1 MLYKGYIKTKGKKA
15 IEAFKDR
22 TKYRTYDEVKNLEGF
37 GGVLADD
44 TILIDI
50 DDAEQSEILMNI
62 VEEYQLDCRV
72 YCTSRGRH
80 FLFKNHSITRN
91 RTHVPLAVGLTAD
104 IKLGTRSS
112 YEVIKIDGEE
122 RFIEWDI
129 EEGGTYQEV
138 PKWLFPVRTAVDFLD
153 MDAGDGRNQALF
165 NYILTLTSNDFSVDD
180 TRECIRILNRFVLKE
195 PLSDDEL
202 EVILRDEAFQKPVF
216 FCDKTFLFDRFATW
230 LKNNENVVS
239 ISNQLHI
246 YQDGIYQV
254 GYKAIETAM
263 INQIPNLKKTQRRE
277 VLEYMELIA
286 DEKAQADARY
296 IAFRNGVLDIVTGQM
311 QPFSSDLVITNQ
323 IPWDYNPEA
332 YSELADAHAEFLKVA
347 EYWCG
352 IDGVAWKSEY
362 DEMEDFCKY
371 IIPALEYFGEKN
383 FIEEIREKQKYKM
396 FGYVGRKDYSLNG
409 LLDCYKKLPLNEEK
423 LCCYGMRLFS
433 VSNLADSIGDNR
445 FSSEVDRELLEDA
458 VKLGYKYCNALF
470 ELKNHPKDLVYWRMK
485 VLDSLYCN
493 IDLISGDS
501 ELLALYKLTNSWIKV
516 NIENDREYN
525 RLETLKSYN
534 YEIISRISSHEIREK
549 LMAKGL
555 YDKAEQK
562 DFSVE
567 TGRDYNLEIINLLK
581 EDGYNEK
588 AEGVIITQIE
598 KREIGLHKLIMEAGD
613 IIAPKH
619 MEEYVNRCVVKF
631 ILSESKYGYIGS
643 GISDVFERYYEM
655 FNDDTWILLFENI
668 VTRFAESDYGTI
680 ASLWGDFTIFSIHYL
695 SRRDKDKIKALFDCL
710 CKTHESLSSANGR
723 VKIKE
728 EKLILDENITS
739 LSDMVNFQLNI

>member
-311 QPFSSDLVITNQ
+311 QPFSPDLVITNQ

-332 YSELADAHAEFLKVA
+332 YSELADDTLNKLACGDQPIRALLEECIGYCFYRRNELGKAFILTGDKSNGKSTFLDCVKA
-347 EYWCG
+347 ILG
-352 IDGVAWKSEY
+352 DGNIS
-362 DEMEDFCKY
+362 
-371 IIPALEYFGEKN
+371 ALDLKELGDRFSTSM
-383 FIEEIREKQKYKM
+383 M
-396 FGYVGRKDYSLNG
+396 FGKLANIGDDIGDEFIANASVF
-409 LLDCYKKLPLNEEK
+409 KKLVTGDRVNVERKGQDPFEFNNYAK
-423 LCCYGMRLFS
+423 FLFS
-433 VSNLADSIGDNR
+433 ANNIPRMKDKTGAVQRRLVIVPFDAK
-445 FSSEVDRELLEDA
+445 FSPNDPDFRPFIKDELCEQESMEYLIL
-458 VKLGYKYCNALF
+458 LGLNALKTVLNNARF
-470 ELKNHPKDLVYWRMK
+470 TTSKRVQGQLVEYEQNNNPIIGFIQE
-485 VLDSLYCN
+485 VGLDGIVNEATKTVYRRYKEYCIAN
-493 IDLISGDS
+493 NFQ
-501 ELLALYKLTNSWIKV
+501 ALS
-516 NIENDREYN
+516 NIEFSRQVTK
-525 RLETLKSYN
+525 RCGLK
-534 YEIISRISSHEIREK
+534 IVDKWISRIGKCR
-549 LMAKGL
+549 
-555 YDKAEQK
+555 
-562 DFSVE
+562 
-567 TGRDYNLEIINLLK
+567 
-581 EDGYNEK
+581 
-588 AEGVIITQIE
+588 
-598 KREIGLHKLIMEAGD
+598 
-613 IIAPKH
+613 
-619 MEEYVNRCVVKF
+619 
-631 ILSESKYGYIGS
+631 
-643 GISDVFERYYEM
+643 VF
-655 FNDDTWILLFENI
+655 
-668 VTRFAESDYGTI
+668 V
-680 ASLWGDFTIFSIHYL
+680 
-695 SRRDKDKIKALFDCL
+695 
-710 CKTHESLSSANGR
+710 
-723 VKIKE
+723 E
-728 EKLILDENITS
+728 EKDGGE
-739 LSDMVNFQLNI
+739 

>member
-1 MLYKGYIKTKGKKA
+1 MYFADKYGPGSVNDCNGYTVMRFLRKVLVSFSEHNPKA
-15 IEAFKDR
+15 GII
-22 TKYRTYDEVKNLEGF
+22 
-37 GGVLADD
+37 D
-44 TILIDI
+44 TI
-50 DDAEQSEILMNI
+50 
-62 VEEYQLDCRV
+62 C
-72 YCTSRGRH
+72 
-80 FLFKNHSITRN
+80 K
-91 RTHVPLAVGLTAD
+91 AVVQCL
-104 IKLGTRSS
+104 
-112 YEVIKIDGEE
+112 
-122 RFIEWDI
+122 EW
-129 EEGGTYQEV
+129 EKT
-138 PKWLFPVRTAVDFLD
+138 
-153 MDAGDGRNQALF
+153 
-165 NYILTLTSNDFSVDD
+165 
-180 TRECIRILNRFVLKE
+180 RFVPEFNKL
-195 PLSDDEL
+195 
-202 EVILRDEAFQKPVF
+202 
-216 FCDKTFLFDRFATW
+216 FC
-230 LKNNENVVS
+230 
-239 ISNQLHI
+239 ISN
-246 YQDGIYQV
+246 
-254 GYKAIETAM
+254 
-263 INQIPNLKKTQRRE
+263 
-277 VLEYMELIA
+277 
-286 DEKAQADARY
+286 
-296 IAFRNGVLDIVTGQM
+296 
-311 QPFSSDLVITNQ
+311 
-323 IPWDYNPEA
+323 
-332 YSELADAHAEFLKVA
+332 AHAEFLKVA

>member
-311 QPFSSDLVITNQ
+311 QPFSPDLVITNQ

-332 YSELADAHAEFLKVA
+332 YSELADDTLNKLACGDQPIRALLEECIGYCFYRRNELGKAFILTGDKSNGKSTFLDCVKAILGDGNISALDLKELGDRFSTSMMFGKLANIGDDIGDDFLQGSQVATFKKVVTGNRIKAERKGQDPFEFNPYVKLLFSANDIPRMKDKTGAVLRRLVIIPFNARFTKYLPGGEIDPDYNPYIKYQLVEQSSVEYLIRVGVEGLKRIIENNEFTKSEKVA
-347 EYWCG
+347 EQIDEYENENNPIKAFIDECG
-352 IDGVAWKSEY
+352 VEMIE
-362 DEMEDFCKY
+362 DEPTGDVYSRYQVFC
-371 IIPALEYFGEKN
+371 A
-383 FIEEIREKQKYKM
+383 
-396 FGYVGRKDYSLNG
+396 
-409 LLDCYKKLPLNEEK
+409 DC
-423 LCCYGMRLFS
+423 GMQPMS
-433 VSNLADSIGDNR
+433 
-445 FSSEVDRELLEDA
+445 
-458 VKLGYKYCNALF
+458 
-470 ELKNHPKDLVYWRMK
+470 
-485 VLDSLYCN
+485 
-493 IDLISGDS
+493 
-501 ELLALYKLTNSWIKV
+501 
-516 NIENDREYN
+516 
-525 RLETLKSYN
+525 
-534 YEIISRISSHEIREK
+534 
-549 LMAKGL
+549 
-555 YDKAEQK
+555 
-562 DFSVE
+562 
-567 TGRDYNLEIINLLK
+567 
-581 EDGYNEK
+581 
-588 AEGVIITQIE
+588 
-598 KREIGLHKLIMEAGD
+598 
-613 IIAPKH
+613 
-619 MEEYVNRCVVKF
+619 
-631 ILSESKYGYIGS
+631 
-643 GISDVFERYYEM
+643 
-655 FNDDTWILLFENI
+655 NI
-668 VTRFAESDYGTI
+668 VFSKQINKRLGFETVVTKVGGKSIR
-680 ASLWGDFTIFSIHYL
+680 IF
-695 SRRDKDKIKALFDCL
+695 RK
-710 CKTHESLSSANGR
+710 
-723 VKIKE
+723 V
-728 EKLILDENITS
+728 
-739 LSDMVNFQLNI
+739 

>member
-311 QPFSSDLVITNQ
+311 QPFSPDLVITNQ

-332 YSELADAHAEFLKVA
+332 YSELADDTLNKLACGDQPIRALLEECIGYCFYRRNELGKAFILTGDKSNGKSTFLDCVKAILGDWNISANDIPRMKDKTGAVLRRLVIIPFNARFTKYLPSGEIDPDYNPYIKYQLVEQSSVEYLIRVGVEGLKRIIENNEFTKSEKVA
-347 EYWCG
+347 EQIDEYENENNPIKAFIDDCG
-352 IDGVAWKSEY
+352 VEMIE
-362 DEMEDFCKY
+362 DEPTGDVYSRYQVFC
-371 IIPALEYFGEKN
+371 A
-383 FIEEIREKQKYKM
+383 
-396 FGYVGRKDYSLNG
+396 
-409 LLDCYKKLPLNEEK
+409 DC
-423 LCCYGMRLFS
+423 GMQPMS
-433 VSNLADSIGDNR
+433 
-445 FSSEVDRELLEDA
+445 
-458 VKLGYKYCNALF
+458 
-470 ELKNHPKDLVYWRMK
+470 
-485 VLDSLYCN
+485 
-493 IDLISGDS
+493 
-501 ELLALYKLTNSWIKV
+501 
-516 NIENDREYN
+516 
-525 RLETLKSYN
+525 
-534 YEIISRISSHEIREK
+534 
-549 LMAKGL
+549 
-555 YDKAEQK
+555 
-562 DFSVE
+562 
-567 TGRDYNLEIINLLK
+567 
-581 EDGYNEK
+581 
-588 AEGVIITQIE
+588 
-598 KREIGLHKLIMEAGD
+598 
-613 IIAPKH
+613 
-619 MEEYVNRCVVKF
+619 
-631 ILSESKYGYIGS
+631 
-643 GISDVFERYYEM
+643 
-655 FNDDTWILLFENI
+655 NI
-668 VTRFAESDYGTI
+668 VFSKQINKRLGFETVVTKVGGKSIR
-680 ASLWGDFTIFSIHYL
+680 IF
-695 SRRDKDKIKALFDCL
+695 RK
-710 CKTHESLSSANGR
+710 
-723 VKIKE
+723 V
-728 EKLILDENITS
+728 
-739 LSDMVNFQLNI
+739 

>member
-263 INQIPNLKKTQRRE
+263 ISQIPNLKKTQRRE

-286 DEKAQADARY
+286 DEKTQADARY
-296 IAFRNGVLDIVTGQM
+296 IAFRNGVLDIVTGQV
-311 QPFSSDLVITNQ
+311 QPFSPDLVITNQ

-332 YSELADAHAEFLKVA
+332 YSELADDTLNKLACGDQPIRALLEECIGYCFYRRNELGKAFILTGDKSNGKSTFLDCVKAILGNGNISALDLKELGDRFSTSMMFGKLANIGDDIGDDFLQGSQVATFKKVVTGNRIKAERKGQDPFEFNPYVKLLFSANDIPRMKDKTGAVLRRLVIIPFNARFTKYLPSGEIDPDYNPYIKYQLVEQSSVEYLIRVGVEGLKRII
-347 EYWCG
+347 ENNEFT
-352 IDGVAWKSEY
+352 KSEKVTEQI
-362 DEMEDFCKY
+362 DEYENENNPIK
-371 IIPALEYFGEKN
+371 A
-383 FIEEIREKQKYKM
+383 FI
-396 FGYVGRKDYSLNG
+396 D
-409 LLDCYKKLPLNEEK
+409 DCGVE
-423 LCCYGMRLFS
+423 M
-433 VSNLADSIGDNR
+433 
-445 FSSEVDRELLEDA
+445 
-458 VKLGYKYCNALF
+458 
-470 ELKNHPKDLVYWRMK
+470 
-485 VLDSLYCN
+485 
-493 IDLISGDS
+493 
-501 ELLALYKLTNSWIKV
+501 
-516 NIENDREYN
+516 IENEPTSDVYSRYQVFCADGGMQPMSKGVFSKQIN
-525 RLETLKSYN
+525 KRLGFET
-534 YEIISRISSHEIREK
+534 
-549 LMAKGL
+549 
-555 YDKAEQK
+555 
-562 DFSVE
+562 SV
-567 TGRDYNLEIINLLK
+567 TRVGD
-581 EDGYNEK
+581 
-588 AEGVIITQIE
+588 
-598 KREIGLHKLIMEAGD
+598 KLI
-613 IIAPKH
+613 
-619 MEEYVNRCVVKF
+619 R
-631 ILSESKYGYIGS
+631 
-643 GISDVFERYYEM
+643 
-655 FNDDTWILLFENI
+655 
-668 VTRFAESDYGTI
+668 
-680 ASLWGDFTIFSIHYL
+680 IF
-695 SRRDKDKIKALFDCL
+695 RK
-710 CKTHESLSSANGR
+710 
-723 VKIKE
+723 V
-728 EKLILDENITS
+728 
-739 LSDMVNFQLNI
+739 

>member
-1 MLYKGYIKTKGKKA
+1 MYNSGIGTPYWFEWEIGILECLNMLQDTSIESVILQSTDFQALDDVVVNYSDKSILNIQVKHTDEDANFTYSFLASGKK
-15 IEAFKDR
+15 
-22 TKYRTYDEVKNLEGF
+22 
-37 GGVLADD
+37 
-44 TILIDI
+44 
-50 DDAEQSEILMNI
+50 
-62 VEEYQLDCRV
+62 
-72 YCTSRGRH
+72 
-80 FLFKNHSITRN
+80 
-91 RTHVPLAVGLTAD
+91 PL
-104 IKLGTRSS
+104 
-112 YEVIKIDGEE
+112 
-122 RFIEWDI
+122 
-129 EEGGTYQEV
+129 
-138 PKWLFPVRTAVDFLD
+138 
-153 MDAGDGRNQALF
+153 
-165 NYILTLTSNDFSVDD
+165 
-180 TRECIRILNRFVLKE
+180 LN
-195 PLSDDEL
+195 
-202 EVILRDEAFQKPVF
+202 A
-216 FCDKTFLFDRFATW
+216 
-230 LKNNENVVS
+230 
-239 ISNQLHI
+239 
-246 YQDGIYQV
+246 
-254 GYKAIETAM
+254 
-263 INQIPNLKKTQRRE
+263 
-277 VLEYMELIA
+277 
-286 DEKAQADARY
+286 
-296 IAFRNGVLDIVTGQM
+296 
-311 QPFSSDLVITNQ
+311 
-323 IPWDYNPEA
+323 
-332 YSELADAHAEFLKVA
+332 
-347 EYWCG
+347 
-352 IDGVAWKSEY
+352 
-362 DEMEDFCKY
+362 
-371 IIPALEYFGEKN
+371 
-383 FIEEIREKQKYKM
+383 
-396 FGYVGRKDYSLNG
+396 
-409 LLDCYKKLPLNEEK
+409 
-423 LCCYGMRLFS
+423 
-433 VSNLADSIGDNR
+433 
-445 FSSEVDRELLEDA
+445 LLEDA

-470 ELKNHPKDLVYWRMK
+470 ELKNTPKDLVYWRMK

-534 YEIISRISSHEIREK
+534 YEIISRISSPEIREK

-581 EDGYNEK
+581 ENGYNEK
-588 AEGVIITQIE
+588 AEGVILTQIE

-668 VTRFAESDYGTI
+668 VTRFAESDYGII